1 MENIKKD
8 LLDFRTMAVLFGLK
22 TLKSENY
29 NFEIY
34 FIKMKNYLFLILF
47 VTLNVNSQWQPAGDK
62 IKTLWG
68 ENIDPQNV
76 LKEYPR
82 PILMRENWKNLNG
95 LWNYTITKKGES
107 KPAYYND
114 KILVPFAIESS
125 LSGVQKRISKD
136 EELWYH
142 QDFEIPRDW
151 RKKEIILHFGAVD
164 WESELWINDQKV
176 GLHKGGYD
184 PFSFNI
190 SPYLNKGLNQKLELR
205 VWDPTDD
212 GFQPRGKQ
220 IENPKGIWYTPVSGI
235 WQTVW
240 IEPVNSK
247 YITNIHTTTNIDDS
261 SILVKTFKSYDSEN
275 DLMEF
280 VLKENERVVSK
291 TIVKADLETKL
302 YIKTPKLWSPESP
315 FLYDLE
321 IKLISKG
328 KVIDNIVTYFG
339 MRKISIKNDINGTR
353 RMMLN
358 NKEYFQFG
366 TLDQGWWPDG
376 LYTAPSDDALKFD
389 ILKTKE
395 FGFNMIRKH
404 VKVEPARWYYHADK
418 IGMLVWQDMP
428 NGEKIGKPKWER
440 NKFFNGEE
448 FIPSFES
455 EMNFKSEW
463 KSIMNFLYS
472 NPSIVCWVPFNEA
485 WGQFKTKEIS
495 QLTKNFDPSRLVNAA
510 SGGNYYNVG
519 DITDIHNYPEP
530 RMLFYDPDRSNVL
543 GEFGGIGLAIENH
556 LWQKDK
562 NWGYVKYKSS
572 EKATDEYI
580 NFANQLLE
588 MVHKGFSGAIY
599 TQITDVEGEV
609 NGLITYDR
617 KIIKLDINRVKE
629 INRKVIEEL
638 PAEFIRIPPSL

>member
-1 MENIKKD
+1 
-8 LLDFRTMAVLFGLK
+8 MAVLFGLK

-82 PILMRENWKNLNG
+82 PILMRENWKNFNG

-339 MRKISIKNDINGTR
+339 MRKISIKKDINGTR

-463 KSIMNFLYS
+463 KRIMNFLYS